1 MSEQNSNRHKGLLRP
16 REAAELLAVSERK
29 LWAMTHEESPGL
41 PHVKFGR
48 SIRYPLGELLVWI
61 NTRQIGGEN
70 NE

>member
-1 MSEQNSNRHKGLLRP
+1 MSKCQSNDVLLRP
-16 REAAELLAVSERK
+16 RDAAELLAVSERK

-61 NTRQIGGEN
+61 KTRQIGGGN